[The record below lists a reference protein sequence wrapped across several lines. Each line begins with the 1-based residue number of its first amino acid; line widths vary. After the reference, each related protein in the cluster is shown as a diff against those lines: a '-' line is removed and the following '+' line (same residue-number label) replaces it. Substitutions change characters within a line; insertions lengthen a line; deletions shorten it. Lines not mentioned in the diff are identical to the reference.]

1 MQALEILS
9 NIFTQSSIVPFDLTQ
24 PSVILSNP
32 HYLTVVK
39 NPFASKS
46 VSLSEPCDSSILENF
61 SYSSSILITSFPP
74 GRLGN
79 SASGYNLTISKDL
92 LLPLWEK
99 LQAHSLY
106 NITFLEWHAL
116 HTCFGIP
123 LFPFDYPDTPSG
135 MVCTSHSYVPPYTM
149 INQESITNHP
159 KYAIVNTTQNA
170 LRNQVPHFIFRSM
183 FLFPIERISS
193 VVRAMLPNRRN
204 EYKYESN

>member
-1 MQALEILS
+1 M
-9 NIFTQSSIVPFDLTQ
+9 
-24 PSVILSNP
+24 
-32 HYLTVVK
+32 VK
-39 NPFASKS
+39 IPFASKS
-46 VSLSEPCDSSILENF
+46 VCRSEPCDSSILESF

-92 LLPLWEK
+92 MLPIWEK
-99 LQAHSLY
+99 LQDHSLY

-135 MVCTSHSYVPPYTM
+135 MLCTSHSYYPPYTV
-149 INQESITNHP
+149 IKQQSITNHP

-170 LRNQVPHFIFRSM
+170 LRNQVPCFIFRSM

-204 EYKYESN
+204 EYEYNVHR